1 MPKEEIRAP
10 PPPPMIQ
17 LPPLLLPL
25 LDTVI
30 VSLMLQLMATAVG
43 NTSRSPKQDAQLDMK
58 SDCRLAVAADPYLYL
73 PQWVSP
79 LLLLPIRLA
88 TPAIGAKN
96 NFSKGSFLSRSLVD
110 KEDTLHVSC

>member
-1 MPKEEIRAP
+1 
-10 PPPPMIQ
+10 MIQ

-43 NTSRSPKQDAQLDMK
+43 NASRSPKQVAQLDIE
-58 SDCRLAVAADPYLYL
+58 SDCELSAATKLYLYL

-79 LLLLPIRLA
+79 LAPLPIRLA

-96 NFSKGSFLSRSLVD
+96 NFSKGSFLSRFPID
-110 KEDTLHVSC
+110 KEDTLHVSCLFQKYISNNVL